1 MTHFSLIDTGGISGT
16 FLPLTKVLSIGEV
29 DDGSDNLVDKRK

>member
-29 DDGSDNLVDKRK
+29 DGLDNLVDKRK